1 MSSSRS
7 PSRRAR
13 PTGGRGAGPPRAP
26 RLIALNKPFDVLC
39 QFTQG
44 STPSAGTSAPRRT
57 LAELGLPAG
66 LYPAGRLDR
75 DSEGLL
81 LLTDDGSLQHRLSDP
96 VHRLAKR
103 YRVQVEGSPDPQAL
117 QRLHD
122 GVMLKDGP
130 ARALHANT
138 VDEAAP
144 WPRDPPVRTRRH
156 IPTRWL
162 ELAIDEG
169 RNRQVRR
176 MTAAIGHPTLR
187 LIRIAIGPF
196 ELDGLLPGQ
205 WRDAD
210 AQRLGASPPP
220 AAAHRTVRR
229 RRGASAQWPRSTE

>member
-1 MSSSRS
+1 M
-7 PSRRAR
+7 
-13 PTGGRGAGPPRAP
+13 

-44 STPSAGTSAPRRT
+44 STPPAGADAPRRT

-81 LLTDDGSLQHRLSDP
+81 LLTDDGALQHRLSDP
-96 VHRLAKR
+96 AHRLAKR
-103 YRVQVEGSPDPQAL
+103 YRVQVDGCPDAQAL
-117 QRLHD
+117 QCLRD
-122 GVMLKDGP
+122 GVVLKDGP
-130 ARALHANT
+130 ARALHANPI
-138 VDEAAP
+138 DEAAP
-144 WPRDPPVRTRRH
+144 WPREPPVRQRRR

-176 MTAAIGHPTLR
+176 MTAAVGHPTLR
-187 LIRIAIGPF
+187 LIRVAIGPF

-210 AQRLGASPPP
+210 AQRLGTPASPD
-220 AAAHRTVRR
+220 AAHHPGGDRSGGRGGDEVGNRGRRTRTVRR
-229 RRGASAQWPRSTE
+229 RRNASTQWPRSTE